1 MLNEQEIKI
10 LLSQMTEDERL
21 KVIQMCNS
29 ENNKIKIENIYNKL
43 SNNHH
48 VRIVILIR
56 FVKMGFYTANINNS
70 NVMNVK
76 RIIT

>member
-1 MLNEQEIKI
+1 
-10 LLSQMTEDERL
+10 MTEDERL

>member
-29 ENNKIKIENIYNKL
+29 ENNKIKMEDIYNKL
-43 SNNHH
+43 LEENPSLGKYLKTNSENNNE
-48 VRIVILIR
+48 
-56 FVKMGFYTANINNS
+56 NIE
-70 NVMNVK
+70 K
-76 RIIT
+76 KEKIK

>member
-29 ENNKIKIENIYNKL
+29 ENNKIKIEDIYNKL
-43 SNNHH
+43 
-48 VRIVILIR
+48 
-56 FVKMGFYTANINNS
+56 
-70 NVMNVK
+70 
-76 RIIT
+76 